1 VPARTEVTAAKRVAR
16 KVMVRSGYAP
26 AGVRDALLKVS
37 LVTELREMSN
47 PAASSVRVV
56 GHMRRRL

>member
-16 KVMVRSGYAP
+16 KVMARSGYAT

-37 LVTELREMSN
+37 LVT
-47 PAASSVRVV
+47 
-56 GHMRRRL
+56 